1 MSRQIKCRPTFTNDQ
16 VRLTVR
22 ALHLQI
28 LELSKDQATNLMEII
43 ATIKLKEYME
53 TFIVTE
59 TPDNSEAALLAKYLG
74 ENAPALEQLK
84 VSKVTTQSA
93 TLTPLSDEERYN
105 LIGKKP
111 STERTPEE
119 TRFYLDYGMKQML
132 AMSKQNTISDSQL

>member
-1 MSRQIKCRPTFTNDQ
+1 MSRQIKCRPTFTNLQ
-16 VRLTVR
+16 VRLAVR

-28 LELSKDQATNLMEII
+28 LELSKDQATNLIEII

-59 TPDNSEAALLAKYLG
+59 TPDTSEAALLAKYLG
-74 ENAPALEQLK
+74 ENAPAIEQLK
-84 VSKVTTQSA
+84 VTGVTQQA
-93 TLTPLSDEERYN
+93 PALTPLSEEERYN

-111 STERTPEE
+111 STERTAEE
-119 TRFYLDYGMKQML
+119 TKFYLDYGMKQML